1 MNGLPND
8 ELDQEHDNGQPNPE
22 DPGKP
27 AEAHAT
33 IAEPAAEQPLF
44 QSFSQ
49 VEIRPPVRT
58 PNLGDVA
65 ILSVFVCFGL
75 LCVALLF
82 YLALHFH
89 LFGISTQEKAAT
101 DIYYN
106 LGSEAALYL
115 FTFGV
120 CLLFF
125 PLIWSKSFF
134 AGLQWNGAVAL
145 TLRKRLLTTASICF
159 ALALVNG
166 LLFPGPSDA
175 PIDKIFRTPGAAWL
189 LFGFGATFAPFF
201 EELTFRGFLLPAF
214 CTGADWIAEK
224 VSSDSVPVVD
234 ASGRPRWSVSAIGI
248 VFAVFASVPVV
259 LTGALHFLHLRV
271 ALLVLLFHF
280 LGLISFLVIL
290 ATRKKAPNAGNHQF
304 EANEHPIWSMPSMVI
319 ASVFVSLPF
328 ALMHAEQ
335 TGYSWGPFLLLVGV
349 SLVLCWARLSTRSLA
364 ASVIV
369 HASYNFMLFFIMMI
383 GTDFFRHLDKM

>member
-1 MNGLPND
+1 MLETDPLASPSALESPVSDSSVFDAMNA
-8 ELDQEHDNGQPNPE
+8 ERQEEPP
-22 DPGKP
+22 
-27 AEAHAT
+27 T
-33 IAEPAAEQPLF
+33 TEPALF

-49 VEIRPPVRT
+49 PEVRPPVRT

-65 ILSVFVCFGL
+65 ILGVFVSFGL
-75 LCVALLF
+75 LCVALLLF
-82 YLALHFH
+82 LALHFH
-89 LFGISTQEKAAT
+89 LFGISTQDKAAT
-101 DIYYN
+101 DIHYN

-125 PLIWSKSFF
+125 PLIWHKSFF

-145 TLRKRLLTTASICF
+145 TLRKRLFITAFICF
-159 ALALVNG
+159 VLALINAF
-166 LLFPGPSDA
+166 LLPGPSDA

-189 LFGFGATFAPFF
+189 LFGFGVTFAPFF

-224 VSSDSVPVVD
+224 VSGEYVPVVD
-234 ASGRPRWSVSAIGI
+234 ASGRPRWPVGAISV
-248 VFAVFASVPVV
+248 VFAVFASIPIVV
-259 LTGALHFLHLRV
+259 TGALHFLHLRA
-271 ALLVLLFHF
+271 ALLVLLFYF

-290 ATRKKAPNAGNHQF
+290 ARRKNTPIARERLF

-335 TGYSWGPFLLLVGV
+335 TGYSWGPLLLLVGV

-369 HASYNFMLFFIMMI
+369 HSSYNFLLFFLMML
-383 GTDFFRHLDKM
+383 GTSGFRHLEKM